1 MPSISYAFGL
11 FLDGNLEGVCT
22 FGQPA
27 SPRVCDGIA
36 GKKWANIVVE
46 LNRLTLRNNRKNEA
60 SRLVGASL
68 RLLPKPLIVMSYA
81 DTAQGHMG
89 IVYQATNWRYYGL
102 SEIRTDRVFIDGTK
116 SKHGRHIIST
126 EVNNLRERTV
136 LVLRPRKHRYV
147 QILADK
153 STAKK
158 IDSDIRYSIHPYP
171 KI

>member
-1 MPSISYAFGL
+1 
-11 FLDGNLEGVCT
+11 
-22 FGQPA
+22 
-27 SPRVCDGIA
+27 
-36 GKKWANIVVE
+36 
-46 LNRLTLRNNRKNEA
+46 
-60 SRLVGASL
+60 
-68 RLLPKPLIVMSYA
+68 MSYA

-153 STAKK
+153 STVKK